1 MATVVATHA
10 VGNMDTW
17 LAGGA
22 DRKALFADFC
32 KSHRI
37 FTHPEKVEVA
47 IVFEDVDLAKMPEV
61 MARPETAA
69 SKARHTVVDPVQLYI
84 EIEGGS

>member
-17 LAGGA
+17 LAGG
-22 DRKALFADFC
+22 DHRKALFARFC

-37 FTHPEKVEVA
+37 FTHPEKAEVA
-47 IVFEDVDLAKMPEV
+47 IVFEEADLEKMRDVLAS
-61 MARPETAA
+61 PETAET
-69 SKARHTVVDPVQLYI
+69 KARHTVIDPVQFYV
-84 EIEGGS
+84 EVEGGS